1 LRSILSPTITTIRA
15 KRKASDI
22 VDICE
27 IDAAEICEI
36 DLLASP
42 IFMMGGKDG
51 RWKDPDI

>member
-1 LRSILSPTITTIRA
+1 LRSILSLTITTIRA
-15 KRKASDI
+15 KRTASDI

-51 RWKDPDI
+51 R